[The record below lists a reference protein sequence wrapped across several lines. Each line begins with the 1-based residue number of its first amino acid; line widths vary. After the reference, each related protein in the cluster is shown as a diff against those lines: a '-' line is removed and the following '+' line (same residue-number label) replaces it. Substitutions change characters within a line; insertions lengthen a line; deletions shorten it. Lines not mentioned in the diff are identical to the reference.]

1 MTRLLENT
9 MKDDKRLDV
18 KLSLVITDSEQP
30 FSSSV
35 VAWED
40 VPYVG
45 VLEIEK
51 KLIAFLAEMNQLGY
65 AQLAAATPE

>member
-1 MTRLLENT
+1 

-18 KLSLVITDSEQP
+18 KLSLVITDNEKP
-30 FSSSV
+30 FSSSTV
-35 VAWED
+35 TWED

-51 KLIAFLAEMNQLGY
+51 RLIVFLAEMNQLGY
-65 AQLAAATPE
+65 SLLEASETS

>member
-1 MTRLLENT
+1 

-18 KLSLVITDSEQP
+18 KLSLVITDNEKP
-30 FSSSV
+30 FSSSTV
-35 VAWED
+35 TWED

-51 KLIAFLAEMNQLGY
+51 RLIAFLNAMNQLGY
-65 AQLAAATPE
+65 SLLESAETQ

>member
-1 MTRLLENT
+1 MRT
-9 MKDDKRLDV
+9 DKRLDV
-18 KLSLVITDSEQP
+18 QLSLVITDDGKP
-30 FSSSV
+30 FSSSIV
-35 VAWED
+35 TWED

-65 AQLAAATPE
+65 ASMETTPIAE

>member
-1 MTRLLENT
+1 

-18 KLSLVITDSEQP
+18 KLSLVITDNEKP
-30 FSSSV
+30 FSSSTV
-35 VAWED
+35 TWED

-51 KLIAFLAEMNQLGY
+51 RLIAFLNAMNQLGY
-65 AQLAAATPE
+65 SLLESSETQ